1 MEPQSWCLV
10 WGPEIHLIQKSSKS
24 ATKSFHKIAKK
35 LDFCLYFNF
44 ISLLFASVIE
54 KIIIKREKKNNNTV
68 KQSNHGRIII
78 SADDFTG

>member
-44 ISLLFASVIE
+44 ISLLFASVIK
-54 KIIIKREKKNNNTV
+54 KIIIKREKKNNNNV
-68 KQSNHGRIII
+68 KQ
-78 SADDFTG
+78 